1 MVFLFIASQ
10 LMNIKT
16 MFYFMVFLYSGIKK
30 TAKAEG

>member
-1 MVFLFIASQ
+1 MVFLFIVSQ

-16 MFYFMVFLYSGIKK
+16 AFYIMDFLYFSIKK